1 MANDL
6 SLAVHVEMSH
16 GYYLGSQWNV
26 GRRQTDS
33 VKCQLQIALANEVA
47 GLLGAFQAS
56 EQIGAARED
65 RLARLLHV
73 ARITKKR
80 IPHADGGGGQL
91 APAQRTRHER
101 SRGHA
106 DVARLACA

>member
-6 SLAVHVEMSH
+6 PLAVHVEMSH

-47 GLLGAFQAS
+47 GLLGAFQVS
-56 EQIGAARED
+56 DQIGAAWED
-65 RLARLLHV
+65 RLAKLLHV
-73 ARITKKR
+73 GRLNKKR
-80 IPHADGGGGQL
+80 TPPAAGGGRKLGFVH
-91 APAQRTRHER
+91 RTRHE
-101 SRGHA
+101 
-106 DVARLACA
+106 